1 MLNYLKGFSACLSG
15 FGLIFLPGIRR
26 FVIIPL
32 LINISLFSVAIYL
45 LVQKMNAWIQSLL
58 PGWLSWLEWLIWPLF
73 AATALLFVFYS
84 FTLVANLIAAP
95 FNSLLAARIEHHLR
109 GNLVEYHS
117 SEKLWRLVLRSVAA
131 EIHKML
137 YFLIWLIPLIILTLI
152 PGLNLIAPFAWF
164 IFAAWSF
171 SLEYM
176 DYPLSNHG
184 LLFEE
189 IRLYNRQHRMQA
201 LGLGSGI
208 FIITSV
214 PILNFFAMPVAVAGA
229 TRLTTQT
236 ENQQPRTT

>member
-1 MLNYLKGFSACLSG
+1 MINFLKGFSACLSG

-32 LINISLFSVAIYL
+32 LINITLFSGAIYL
-45 LVQKMNAWIQSLL
+45 LIQKMDAWIQSLL
-58 PGWLSWLEWLIWPLF
+58 PSWLSWLEWLIWPLL
-73 AATALLFVFYS
+73 ATTALLFVFYS
-84 FTLVANLIAAP
+84 FSLIANLIAAP
-95 FNSLLAARIEHHLR
+95 FNSLLAARIEAHLS
-109 GNLVEYHS
+109 GNPVADNS
-117 SEKLWRLVLRSVAA
+117 GEKLWKLVVRSFAS

-137 YFLIWLIPLIILTLI
+137 YFLMWLVPLIILTLI
-152 PGLNLIAPFAWF
+152 PGINLIAPFAWF
-164 IFAAWSF
+164 IFTAWSF
-171 SLEYM
+171 SLEYI

-184 LLFEE
+184 LLFKQ

-236 ENQQPRTT
+236 KKPSSEN